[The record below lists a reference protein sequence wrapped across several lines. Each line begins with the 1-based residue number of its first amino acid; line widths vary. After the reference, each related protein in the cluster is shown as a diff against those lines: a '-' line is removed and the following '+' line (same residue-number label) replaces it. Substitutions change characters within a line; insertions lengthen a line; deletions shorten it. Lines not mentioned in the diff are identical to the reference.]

1 MTGAPGSTTRPTTR
15 QVLVFTGVVCALV
28 GIGVAAGAVGGHAG
42 DRATTAAALP
52 AGTGTCDAAQV
63 ARHVL
68 PSMVTIRV
76 GSASGEGSGSGEVI
90 DASGIVLTND
100 HVIAAADG
108 DTVSL
113 ELDDGT
119 ELSAT
124 IIGRDPR
131 TDLAVLR
138 ADTDRALTPLGWG
151 DSDDL
156 VVGEPVVALGAPL
169 GLTGTVTTGIVSA
182 LGRSVPV
189 PTGDGSGTTVLTGAV
204 QTDAAINPGNSGG
217 ALVDCRG
224 RLVGINTAIATV
236 PSASGVSSGSVGI
249 GFAVP
254 AAVARPIAAA
264 LRADGRV
271 AHPTLGVRTVPVVV
285 RHRDDTTAVGLQLTA
300 VADDGPA
307 AAAGL
312 RPGDVVTAI
321 GGVDTLHPD
330 TVAHLEAT
338 RDAGDDLR
346 VTVVRD
352 GDEHVVTATL
362 VAAAT
367 S

>member
-1 MTGAPGSTTRPTTR
+1 MNGAPGSTTRPTTR

-28 GIGVAAGAVGGHAG
+28 GIGAAAGVLGSRADNRTPTAVAATGAGV
-42 DRATTAAALP
+42 
-52 AGTGTCDAAQV
+52 CDAAQV

-76 GSASGEGSGSGEVI
+76 DSASGEGSGSGEVI
-90 DASGIVLTND
+90 DPSGIVLTND

-119 ELSAT
+119 ELTAT
-124 IIGRDPR
+124 IVGRDPR

-138 ADTDRALTPLGWG
+138 ADTDRSLTALGWG

-189 PTGDGSGTTVLTGAV
+189 PTGDGAGTTVLTGAV

-217 ALVDCRG
+217 ALVDCHG

-236 PSASGVSSGSVGI
+236 PSAGGVSSGSVGI

-254 AAVARPIAAA
+254 AAVARPVAAA

-285 RHRDDTTAVGLQLTA
+285 RHRDGTTAVGLQLTA

-307 AAAGL
+307 AGAGL
-312 RPGDVVTAI
+312 RPGDVITAI
-321 GGVDTLHPD
+321 GGVDALHPD
-330 TVAHLEAT
+330 TVAHIEAT

-346 VTVVRD
+346 VTAVRD
-352 GDEHVVTATL
+352 GDEHVVTVTL
-362 VAAAT
+362 VAAA
-367 S
+367 SS